1 MIQIGGKPMQKDRSR
16 RTYWPPR
23 HIHFRE
29 TLKRPALARV
39 FYAISL
45 FLLAMGACATASIP
59 TKSLKAKRLQVLMDS
74 DYAPY
79 SFISAEGKLQGIL
92 IDQWQAWENK
102 TGVGVDI
109 RAMDWATALD
119 TMRSGN
125 FDVIDEIV
133 ETSERREDFD
143 FTPAYA
149 AIEVPIFFRTDI
161 SGITD
166 LLSLKGFPVGVKQ
179 GDQHVDRLKA
189 NGVNTI
195 ISFRNNAAMIDAA
208 RQHKI
213 SVFIMDAPA
222 AFYLLHKAGI
232 EDQFRHSEP
241 IFRDGLQRA
250 VRKGN
255 TELLREIST
264 GFGAIEPDELKK
276 IDEKWYGSS
285 IFSIRRYLVYAGYA
299 AGFGIVVIGML
310 AAWNWTLR
318 RGISQRTAELTES
331 EERFRQI
338 AENVRE
344 VYWMGTPEMDHLF
357 YVSPSFENV
366 WGRTVESIRQES
378 STLTTTIH
386 PEDCAFAVSRFTN
399 ARENGFD
406 VEYRIVRPDGNTRWI
421 RNRGFPVKDA
431 SGKVYRIAGV
441 AEDITARKKAEAA
454 LRQSE
459 TDLAE
464 AQRIARVGS
473 WSLDIPLRTLRG
485 SEEFYRIFDFDS
497 SPPLSYASL
506 GQRVHPEDMARFTS
520 VAEEITSSG
529 KPCEVEYRIKTRSGQ
544 QKHIRSIGYARKDVT
559 GAVIGR
565 FGIVQDITERKE
577 AEEALKTSYRQLRA
591 LSARIQSVRE
601 EEAARIAREIHDDLG
616 QKLTG
621 LKMDLARAERKI
633 GALESSSPVNSLLDT
648 IVSAHELVDDL
659 GAAVQK
665 IASNLR
671 PELLDK
677 LGLAAA
683 VEFESR
689 RLQERTGISCEA
701 HVPIEEVKLTSEMS
715 TALYRI
721 FQECL
726 TNVARHAKATRVKTE
741 LLIES
746 DAVVL
751 TVQDNGRG
759 FAPAELAS
767 AHSLGLL
774 GMKERAALL
783 GGEVIFET
791 HPPNGTIVT
800 ARLPFDRSPST
811 GTHRRVVSRD
821 GGISMT
827 GPTEQTTIFV
837 QGAEPT

>member
-1 MIQIGGKPMQKDRSR
+1 MILIGGKPRQKDRSQGMDWTSGYNR
-16 RTYWPPR
+16 
-23 HIHFRE
+23 FRK
-29 TLKRPALARV
+29 TRNRV
-39 FYAISL
+39 AIGVC
-45 FLLAMGACATASIP
+45 LLITSVCITAGASTRSP
-59 TKSLKAKRLQVLMDS
+59 NAKRLRVLMDS

-79 SFISAEGKLQGIL
+79 SFMSADGKLQGIL
-92 IDQWQAWENK
+92 IDQWRAWEKK
-102 TGVGVDI
+102 TGIAVDI
-109 RAMDWATALD
+109 RAMDWATAID
-119 TMRSGN
+119 SMQSGE

-133 ETSERREDFD
+133 ETAERRENFD

-149 AIEVPIFFRTDI
+149 TIEVPIFFRNDI
-161 SGITD
+161 IGITD

-179 GDQHVDRLKA
+179 GDQHVDSLKA
-189 NGVNTI
+189 SGVNTVI
-195 ISFRNNAAMIDAA
+195 IFKNNAAIIEAA
-208 RQHKI
+208 KEHKI
-213 SVFIMDAPA
+213 SVFVMDAPA
-222 AFYLLHKAGI
+222 AFYRLHKAGI
-232 EDQFRHSEP
+232 EDQFRRSEP

-255 TELLREIST
+255 TELLREISS
-264 GFGAIEPDELKK
+264 GFAAIEPAELKK

-285 IFSIRRYLVYAGYA
+285 IFSISRYLVYAGYA
-299 AGFGIVVIGML
+299 AGFGIMVIAIL
-310 AAWNWTLR
+310 AGWNWTLR
-318 RGISQRTAELTES
+318 RGISQQTAELTES

-344 VYWMGTPEMDHLF
+344 VYWMATPEMDQLF
-357 YVSPSFENV
+357 YVSPSFESV
-366 WGRTVESIRQES
+366 WGSTVESVRQES
-378 STLTTTIH
+378 LTLIKAIH
-386 PEDCAFAVSRFTN
+386 PEDRIFADAQFKN
-399 ARENGFD
+399 APENGFE
-406 VEYRIVRPDGNTRWI
+406 VEHRIIRPDGNIRWI

-431 SGKVYRIAGV
+431 TGKVYRIAGV
-441 AEDITARKKAEAA
+441 AEDVTDRKEAEAA

-473 WSLDIPLRTLRG
+473 WNLDIALRTLRG

-506 GQRVHPEDMARFTS
+506 GQRVHPDDMARFTS

-544 QKHIRSIGYARKDVT
+544 QKHIRGIGYARKDAA

-577 AEEALKTSYRQLRA
+577 AEEALKSSYRQLRA

-621 LKMDLARAERKI
+621 LKMDLVRAERKI
-633 GALESSSPVNSLLDT
+633 GALESSPKVNSLLDT
-648 IVSAHELVDDL
+648 IVSATELVDDL
-659 GAAVQK
+659 GVAVQK

-683 VEFESR
+683 LEFESR

-701 HVPIEEVKLTSEMS
+701 RVPIEEVKLSSEMS

-726 TNVARHAKATRVKTE
+726 TNVARHAKATEVKTE
-741 LLIES
+741 LTIES
-746 DAVVL
+746 NAVVL
-751 TVQDNGRG
+751 TVRDNGRG
-759 FAPAELAS
+759 FAPGELAS

-783 GGEVIFET
+783 GGEIVFET
-791 HPPNGTIVT
+791 HPPNGTIVM
-800 ARLPFDRSPST
+800 ARLPFDKSRSP
-811 GTHRRVVSRD
+811 GTHRRVTSLD

-827 GPTEQTTIFV
+827 NPAGQTTIFV
-837 QGAEPT
+837 QGTEPA